1 MRSSASRSRESAT
14 TQITSITALGVAAD
28 LTFGIGGEVETGL
41 ALAHLGASR
50 QQSISEL
57 MNLLLRLVQQMQSQP
72 LGCARANARQTLE
85 LINQSSQRFGEAA
98 QGSAADAG
106 NVGVAEIICRS
117 RGSQT
122 IRPQRQNDPWIDRP
136 LMQLLQ
142 SLSRVIVCGVLA
154 LVLGA
159 CAAGPTAGLQ
169 SYQSPDGR
177 FAFLYPTGW
186 TQVQVSNGPRV
197 VFHDLIHSDE
207 TVSLMINKVNED
219 NELE

>member
-1 MRSSASRSRESAT
+1 M
-14 TQITSITALGVAAD
+14 TSGLIAL
-28 LTFGIGGEVETGL
+28 
-41 ALAHLGASR
+41 
-50 QQSISEL
+50 
-57 MNLLLRLVQQMQSQP
+57 
-72 LGCARANARQTLE
+72 
-85 LINQSSQRFGEAA
+85 
-98 QGSAADAG
+98 
-106 NVGVAEIICRS
+106 
-117 RGSQT
+117 
-122 IRPQRQNDPWIDRP
+122 

-142 SLSRVIVCGVLA
+142 SLSRVIVCGVLV

-207 TVSLMINKVNED
+207 TVSLMINKVSED
-219 NELE
+219 NELSELGSAVAVGERLRREVIATAGSGRTACLLYTSPSPRDVEESRMPSSA

>member
-1 MRSSASRSRESAT
+1 MASGL
-14 TQITSITALGVAAD
+14 IAL
-28 LTFGIGGEVETGL
+28 
-41 ALAHLGASR
+41 
-50 QQSISEL
+50 
-57 MNLLLRLVQQMQSQP
+57 
-72 LGCARANARQTLE
+72 
-85 LINQSSQRFGEAA
+85 
-98 QGSAADAG
+98 
-106 NVGVAEIICRS
+106 
-117 RGSQT
+117 
-122 IRPQRQNDPWIDRP
+122 

-142 SLSRVIVCGVLA
+142 SLSRVIVCGVLV

-207 TVSLMINKVNED
+207 TVSLMINKVSED
-219 NELE
+219 NELSELGSAVAVGERLRREVIDRRQRPHR

>member
-1 MRSSASRSRESAT
+1 MTR
-14 TQITSITALGVAAD
+14 
-28 LTFGIGGEVETGL
+28 GL
-41 ALAHLGASR
+41 IA
-50 QQSISEL
+50 
-57 MNLLLRLVQQMQSQP
+57 
-72 LGCARANARQTLE
+72 
-85 LINQSSQRFGEAA
+85 
-98 QGSAADAG
+98 
-106 NVGVAEIICRS
+106 
-117 RGSQT
+117 
-122 IRPQRQNDPWIDRP
+122 P
-136 LMQLLQ
+136 LMQPLQ

-186 TQVQVSNGPRV
+186 TEVQVSNGPRV

-219 NELE
+219 NELSELGSAVAVGERLRREVIATAGSGRTAELVEAQEREVNGHTFYDLEYAVHLEDRDRHELATVVVDRGRLYTLATSVNEDRWGKVGDLCGRVVRSLTLLI